1 MPSKLQAALAM
12 AMARQGIAPP
22 KHWKQERFK
31 DLEFLNDK
39 GQQDEIQERLFDVS
53 RSSACL

>member
-39 GQQDEIQERLFDVS
+39 GTTGCNPEETF
-53 RSSACL
+53 